1 MSIKLTQLSY
11 VKMINFLFFIY
22 EKKSKLTSVETVIS
36 KQAQLP
42 PTQWVVRKDYTTKQ
56 KITVENG
63 PERNHKEH
71 YSTVS
76 VEI

>member
-1 MSIKLTQLSY
+1 MKKIKVDFSG
-11 VKMINFLFFIY
+11 NC
-22 EKKSKLTSVETVIS
+22 VIS

-63 PERNHKEH
+63 PERNHKH
-71 YSTVS
+71 YSPVS
-76 VEI
+76 IEI